1 MHRHRPF
8 SISVPAAALVLL
20 ISGAAHA
27 ADVPHRGAAPPL
39 SAGRR
44 DALDHLERAEIALL
58 NRHVYDLGPQLRT
71 DRPVPPTSAISDL
84 DRARLAVLTADARHA
99 RRAVTAAHRIIGV
112 ELGAVP
118 KAAPRGSSAQ
128 AGKETTP

>member
-1 MHRHRPF
+1 MRHHRTWF
-8 SISVPAAALVLL
+8 MSLPAVTLLAA
-20 ISGAAHA
+20 IAGGARA
-27 ADVPHRGAAPPL
+27 ANVSHHGATTPV

-44 DALDHLERAEIALL
+44 DALDRLEQAEIALL

-99 RRAVTAAHRIIGV
+99 RQAITAAHRIIGV
-112 ELGAVP
+112 ELGAVRP
-118 KAAPRGSSAQ
+118 AAPRGSSAQ